1 MSRFENDEYDGED
14 FPNQAALWQANAER
28 ALKGKR
34 GRQALRDLRDALLAL
49 PEPRLIAGALCT
61 VNPAKRVGGR
71 TGQDW
76 FIADIDQMGGEGVC
90 AGGALLWHLKV
101 KGGMD
106 PIAAFD
112 SLPTLE
118 DSNHSGW
125 ESAELIAHEAG
136 LAKPLAVEIA
146 FRNDETYLRMTPE
159 DRWTAFLAWINTELG
174 DVEPAAAR

>member
-1 MSRFENDEYDGED
+1 MSRFGDDDYDGED

-34 GRQALRDLRDALLAL
+34 GRRALRDLRAALRAL

-61 VNPAKRVGGR
+61 VNPAKRAEGR
-71 TGQDW
+71 HDPDW
-76 FIADIDQMGGEGVC
+76 LLADISEMGEGVC

-101 KGGMD
+101 KAGMD

-125 ESAELIAHEAG
+125 ESADLIAHEAR

-159 DRWTAFLAWINTELG
+159 DRYTAFLAWINAELA
-174 DVEPAAAR
+174 DETAAPS

>member
-1 MSRFENDEYDGED
+1 MSRFEDDDYDGED

-34 GRQALRDLRDALLAL
+34 GRRALRDLRAALLAL

-61 VNPAKRVGGR
+61 VNPARRAEGR
-71 TGQDW
+71 THPDW
-76 FIADIDQMGGEGVC
+76 LLADIAEKGEGVC
-90 AGGALLWHLKV
+90 AGGALLWHLRV

-118 DSNHSGW
+118 DDNHSGW
-125 ESAELIAHEAG
+125 ESADLIAHEAG
-136 LAKPLAVEIA
+136 LARPLAVEIA

-159 DRWTAFLAWINTELG
+159 ERWTAFLAWIDAELADEAG
-174 DVEPAAAR
+174 IPS